1 MLSNLVCGLLQSDI
15 LFLFLFLALVEETIV
30 CILSK
35 ILRGV
40 SYYSQPVADAL
51 LTSSTVCS

>member
-1 MLSNLVCGLLQSDI
+1 MLSNLVCGLLQFDI
-15 LFLFLFLALVEETIV
+15 LFLFLFLALVEETIAF
-30 CILSK
+30 ILSK